1 MLIRR
6 RSPRVRDSLVTAAVA
21 VALLALGA
29 CDSAEGDTATT
40 HKAAAGSGPGVV
52 APGRPGEPAKTLTP
66 EEAVRAAPDNTPNSA
81 DVNYA
86 RMMIVHHG
94 QALEMTRLAA
104 GRARS
109 TPVKRLAGRITAAQQ
124 PEIEAMRGWLESNG
138 VAKSQEGHAHDA
150 MPGMASPEQLAE
162 LRAAKGKAF
171 DELFVQLMITHHQGA
186 ITMAGE
192 ALSDGNNV
200 QIEEM
205 ATDIV
210 AQQTVEVDR
219 MRSF

>member
-6 RSPRVRDSLVTAAVA
+6 RSPRLRGSLVTVSAV

-29 CDSAEGDTATT
+29 CDSADGGTAKT
-40 HKAAAGSGPGVV
+40 HNAAGGSGSGVV
-52 APGRPGEPAKTLTP
+52 APGRPGELTKTLTP

-81 DVNYA
+81 DVSYA

-94 QALEMTRLAA
+94 QALEMTRLAT
-104 GRARS
+104 GRAGS
-109 TPVKRLAGRITAAQQ
+109 TPVKRLAARITATQQ

-138 VAKSQEGHAHDA
+138 VAKSQEGHDHGA
-150 MPGMASPEQLAE
+150 MPGMATPEQLAE

-171 DELFVQLMITHHQGA
+171 DALFVQLMITHHQGA
-186 ITMAGE
+186 ITMATE
-192 ALSDGNNV
+192 ALSEGNNV

-210 AQQTVEVDR
+210 AQQTVEMDR